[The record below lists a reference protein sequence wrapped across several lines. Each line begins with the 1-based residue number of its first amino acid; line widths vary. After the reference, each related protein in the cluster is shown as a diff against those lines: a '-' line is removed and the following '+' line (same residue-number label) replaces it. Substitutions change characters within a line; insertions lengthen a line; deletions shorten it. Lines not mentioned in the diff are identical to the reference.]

1 MENTVMPLRSDMQEL
16 VQHGSSEFPIQYYV
30 NRITTAES
38 DNVPLHWHPR
48 PEFFVVRRGA
58 VKTRVGSAELTI
70 NSGEGLFINVNTLH
84 SYACAGEETCLCPDI
99 VFSEELIAPLE
110 SAINHRYLAPVIL
123 NEKIPFIHLRP
134 ETPWHREI
142 LDTLERAFS
151 LLQRYGKA
159 GIYGKPV
166 TLDFSCGDLESPA
179 FEMEV
184 QRMISS
190 VMQTLFIHRKEC
202 EVASVTKNEH
212 ALQIRMQKMLSFI
225 NENYSREIT
234 LNDIA
239 GSASIS
245 KSEAS
250 RCFQSYLGTSPVSY
264 LLGYRIQKAMKLLR
278 TGEMTV
284 EAISMECCF
293 GSSAYFCKIFR
304 ARTGMTPKQYR
315 SQSELGVGS

>member
-1 MENTVMPLRSDMQEL
+1 MDKTVMPLKSDMQEL
-16 VQHGSSEFPIQYYV
+16 VQHGSNEFPIQYYV
-30 NRITTAES
+30 NRITPAES
-38 DNVPLHWHPR
+38 DSVPLHWHPR

-58 VKTRVGSAELTI
+58 VRARAGSAELTI
-70 NSGEGLFINVNTLH
+70 NSGEGLFMNVNTLH
-84 SYACAGEETCLCPDI
+84 SYACAGEEICLCPDI
-99 VFSEELIAPLE
+99 VFSEELIAPLD
-110 SAINHRYLAPVIL
+110 SAVNSRYLAPVIL

-134 ETPWHREI
+134 EISWHREI
-142 LDTLERAFS
+142 LDTLDRVYS
-151 LLQRYGKA
+151 LLQRYGKT

-190 VMQTLFIHRKEC
+190 IMQTLYVHRGEC

-239 GSASIS
+239 GAASIS

-264 LLGYRIQKAMKLLR
+264 LLGYRIQQAMKLLR

-315 SQSELGVGS
+315 SQRQDNK